1 MKYLAV
7 SLLLL
12 FSGGCSVSSLYPVGG
27 AVVGATGGAAVGGVA
42 GAAVGAGIGW
52 GAGKGAQAVKEN
64 KNLKEEVEAY
74 GKGDVEKLVQMRLEE
89 ARETGYFDGILDQVW
104 SFLKICI
111 FIIIAVQVLPFVF
124 TYLSNKKTRKQLEEN
139 GISKKVS

>member
-1 MKYLAV
+1 MKCLAV
-7 SLLLL
+7 SLLLFL
-12 FSGGCSVSSLYPVGG
+12 GGCSTSSFYP
-27 AVVGATGGAAVGGVA
+27 VVGATTGAAGGAAGGGVP

-52 GAGKGAQAVKEN
+52 GVGKGAQVVKEN

-74 GKGDVEKLVQMRLEE
+74 SKGDVEKLVQLRLEE
-89 ARETGYFDGILDQVW
+89 ARETGFFDGVVDQVW

-111 FIIIAVQVLPFVF
+111 FIIIVVQVLPFVF